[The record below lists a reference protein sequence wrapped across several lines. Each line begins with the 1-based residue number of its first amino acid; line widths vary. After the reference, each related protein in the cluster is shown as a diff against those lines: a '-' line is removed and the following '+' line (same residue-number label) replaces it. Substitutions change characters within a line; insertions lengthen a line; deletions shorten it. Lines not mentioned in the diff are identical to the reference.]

1 MKKNKILAIA
11 IAAAVALSS
20 IVPAFAVETTAQ
32 NSTKIEA
39 KQANQAENLEKLTK
53 RAAKL
58 GVDITGLSNK
68 DARAKIQVAEAE
80 KLGIDITG
88 LSKEEAKVKIK
99 SAFEAKDLT
108 KLTERA
114 TKL

>member
-11 IAAAVALSS
+11 IAAAVTLSS
-20 IVPAFAVETTAQ
+20 IVPAFAVETKAQ

-39 KQANQAENLEKLTK
+39 KQANQAENLAKLTE

-68 DARAKIQVAEAE
+68 DARE
-80 KLGIDITG
+80 
-88 LSKEEAKVKIK
+88 KIK
-99 SAFEAKDLT
+99 EARQEK
-108 KLTERA
+108 KA
-114 TKL
+114 TQNTTTTTAQ